1 MSLIRKLAFWRRS
14 VKALAPEAPSLRPEE
29 DDVPTLAR
37 AALGSS
43 CPSSVPG
50 TQSVPRGNLPPI
62 SPLSRASSTPSL
74 APVTAKTEVRE
85 TCEISSPVIVTSK
98 KPSPRVSFA
107 SCATDEIEDVGKEEP
122 APSGSEKPSSLGA
135 TTRSST
141 PLDGQDS
148 LNFDASFEQTL
159 SGIGEAFGQ
168 MIATSLQSSKWDK
181 RSQALKAITT
191 VLKELD
197 IQCLAP
203 PGHTGLMGK
212 GLRLRDRTRCW
223 RLTCQLLNHLMRDKV
238 MPVRLAALDLFTDTF
253 ANCDGVAEKVEIQYA
268 AGVLLDHVIDKL
280 GDSNLRLHE
289 SARKCVFFAAERPG
303 MLGLAPVL
311 SKLRDRLL
319 SAPKGGEKA
328 KVHFGVLDAASLLF
342 DHFPASRAN
351 SPEAKSVDDDLDEDD
366 EDVVPQSSSN
376 SWTLDDVIPFIL
388 AGSDDTLGTR
398 VRNSGISLAVI
409 AYQAFGL
416 EALEPTL
423 KSMRPAKQAVLRE
436 KFKEVDTKPY
446 EDEEDDGEE
455 GDTRPDLDGFLICGS
470 AMKLNSTAPQ
480 ATLQASGTIGLSSL
494 APVDEDT
501 LMDNILE
508 EAGLVFNGST
518 IVNEAMRGLPH
529 FGYEQDDYFLERE
542 LAELGL
548 DVDEQRALIESFEEE
563 LAYAA
568 SYEAGGFQNQ
578 SFRELSGSFSVEA
591 F

>member
-29 DDVPTLAR
+29 DDVPTLDG

-43 CPSSVPG
+43 SPSSVPG
-50 TQSVPRGNLPPI
+50 TQSVPRGNLSPI
-62 SPLSRASSTPSL
+62 SPLSPASSIPSL
-74 APVTAKTEVRE
+74 APVPSRTEVQE
-85 TCEISSPVIVTSK
+85 TREISSPVIAPSK

-107 SCATDEIEDVGKEEP
+107 SCATDELEEVGKEEP
-122 APSGSEKPSSLGA
+122 APCGSEKPSSLGA

-197 IQCLAP
+197 VQCLAP
-203 PGHTGLMGK
+203 PGHTGVMGK

-238 MPVRLAALDLFTDTF
+238 MPIRLAALDLFTDTF
-253 ANCDGVAEKVEIQYA
+253 ANCDGVAEKVEVQYA

-303 MLGLAPVL
+303 LLGLGPVL
-311 SKLRDRLL
+311 SKLRDRLS

-328 KVHFGVLDAASLLF
+328 KVHFGVLDAVSLLL
-342 DHFPASRAN
+342 DHFPRRAN
-351 SPEAKSVDDDLDEDD
+351 SLEAKAVDDDLDEDD

-376 SWTLDDVIPFIL
+376 SWTLEDVIPFIL

-416 EALEPTL
+416 EALESTL
-423 KSMRPAKQAVLRE
+423 KNMRPAKQAVLRE

-470 AMKLNSTAPQ
+470 AVKLNSTAPQ
-480 ATLQASGTIGLSSL
+480 ATPIGLSSL
-494 APVDEDT
+494 APADEDT

-508 EAGLVFNGST
+508 EAGLVFNGSA